1 MQSGI
6 SKILYTLPRFSDGTS
21 SGRLHITPH
30 EKTYLALNNTNTLH
44 MNDIQVE
51 FVNSDETLAKDL
63 TDKSYV
69 AFHIKDG
76 GHQCGCK

>member
-1 MQSGI
+1 
-6 SKILYTLPRFSDGTS
+6 
-21 SGRLHITPH
+21 
-30 EKTYLALNNTNTLH
+30 